1 MVSVSAPFSPTLFR
15 QPLDRYEG
23 ARILSRLENKSCL
36 TQKANLIHILNLT
49 IMIIGPVLSP
59 FNPFLPKQPL
69 YNRDGQKIKKSYS
82 KFGSDVFFCKISCS
96 AILVL

>member
-69 YNRDGQKIKKSYS
+69 DNRDGQKIKNH
-82 KFGSDVFFCKISCS
+82 IPNL
-96 AILVL
+96 A